1 MQSSVLVL
9 PTSAEIETLKEMR
22 TNEYMKTMNWLN
34 DYREKYEIIFLESVA
49 TKNSFIE
56 KYFPV
61 YYSCNHN
68 PRFQNKGANLGNSLS
83 NFFNNNKVK
92 QDLVLQF
99 TGRYNFIDG
108 YFFSIIENNPNYD
121 FYGKWFENEN
131 QYFTGAF
138 AMKTK
143 HMMNWLNST
152 DWNHLNDAMINIEKS
167 IREYVVSK
175 NLKAYH
181 VDKINIEC
189 NIFGNGQHLDKRII

>member
-83 NFFNNNKVK
+83 NFFNN
-92 QDLVLQF
+92 
-99 TGRYNFIDG
+99 
-108 YFFSIIENNPNYD
+108 
-121 FYGKWFENEN
+121 
-131 QYFTGAF
+131 
-138 AMKTK
+138 
-143 HMMNWLNST
+143 
-152 DWNHLNDAMINIEKS
+152 
-167 IREYVVSK
+167 
-175 NLKAYH
+175 
-181 VDKINIEC
+181 
-189 NIFGNGQHLDKRII
+189 